1 MRQRIILGTM
11 MSFWSTKGVSD
22 LDRFDKRMCIW
33 MRVGKSL

>member
-22 LDRFDKRMCIW
+22 LDRFYKRMCLW
-33 MRVGKSL
+33 MRDEKSL